1 MKSAIFI
8 YFFCISAI
16 NCTDDPP
23 ERPSSGTWEWSGSL
37 EYDTS
42 VAYTCGPYGNFEN
55 SYGEKYEL
63 IESVCAWNKTW
74 VPSTLDRCVATFCQ
88 VIPFPPPETGM
99 IFQPDPNNP
108 ITLQSEYNVYNPKLP
123 FKMDFPDTFCGDN
136 GDILLIV
143 GKIPLVTKESSYYNL
158 HYFFSIL
165 ESKKT
170 S

>member
-1 MKSAIFI
+1 MQYLFI
-8 YFFCISAI
+8 FCISAV

-42 VAYTCGPYGNFEN
+42 VFYTCGPYGNFEN
-55 SYGEKYEL
+55 SGGEKYEL

-74 VPSTLDRCVATFCQ
+74 VPSALDTCVATFCQ

-143 GKIPLVTKESSYYNL
+143 GKIPSVKNRVV
-158 HYFFSIL
+158 IL
-165 ESKKT
+165 T
-170 S
+170 